1 MLANSVERSVSVPFA
16 MTKAGRTEVRTD
28 TLWSRQADN
37 RRLTVEMTSNP
48 TWSAVSVLAP
58 LATANEESATG
69 WATRYYALLLAEQL
83 TKENP
88 AIARALADSAAVWTS
103 PLSRNSDLKQ
113 VLMAESPWAAEAKTE
128 RERAAAL
135 ALLFDAPAMAVYK
148 ATAVDHLQDLQDAQG
163 GWCWYPGMRANVY
176 LTADVALLLARLQT
190 MAPKKVTA
198 MMLDKAVAFLQ
209 REIKEEVAR
218 AKREKHTMY
227 IGTAHLNYLY
237 IRALLNQ
244 PADET
249 TRLLTKLALK
259 QAPTATMDF
268 KALLAVVLQKT
279 GDKKEAKTLRE
290 SLKEH
295 TVSTPAF
302 GRYFDTQRTRFSS
315 QWYRIP
321 AQVATIEALRA
332 SGNAADERWRTRCA
346 YG

>member
-1 MLANSVERSVSVPFA
+1 
-16 MTKAGRTEVRTD
+16 
-28 TLWSRQADN
+28 
-37 RRLTVEMTSNP
+37 
-48 TWSAVSVLAP
+48 
-58 LATANEESATG
+58 
-69 WATRYYALLLAEQL
+69 
-83 TKENP
+83 
-88 AIARALADSAAVWTS
+88 
-103 PLSRNSDLKQ
+103 
-113 VLMAESPWAAEAKTE
+113 
-128 RERAAAL
+128 
-135 ALLFDAPAMAVYK
+135 
-148 ATAVDHLQDLQDAQG
+148 
-163 GWCWYPGMRANVY
+163 
-176 LTADVALLLARLQT
+176 
-190 MAPKKVTA
+190 

-218 AKREKHTMY
+218 AKREKHTLY

-268 KALLAVVLQKT
+268 KALLAVVLEKT
-279 GDKKEAKTLRE
+279 VDKKEAKTLRE

-332 SGNAADERWRTRCA
+332 SGNAADERGRTRCA